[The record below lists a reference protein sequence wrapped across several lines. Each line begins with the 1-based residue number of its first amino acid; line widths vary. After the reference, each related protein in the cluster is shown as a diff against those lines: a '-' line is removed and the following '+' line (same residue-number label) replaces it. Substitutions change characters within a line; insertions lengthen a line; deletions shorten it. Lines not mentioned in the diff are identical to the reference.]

1 MLLVLS
7 RHVFIE
13 KEASQLYVTMRK
25 RSSGMA
31 GLMWY
36 IKLLYKCH
44 GIEITFL
51 RWLL

>member
-13 KEASQLYVTMRK
+13 KEATQPCVKMRK
-25 RSSGMA
+25 RSCGMT

-36 IKLLYKCH
+36 IKLLYRNH
-44 GIEITFL
+44 SIEITFL
-51 RWLL
+51 RWPL